1 MRGAIGLVQASGLN
15 IGTAVEAAPAWMIIT
30 APASL
35 KTGDIGIVIRDYK
48 TMESCEA
55 VSKYIH
61 SLRGVSYNESN
72 WDAQG
77 IWRSN
82 RAVSSRKSLLLL
94 LYECPTPVSLTI
106 IENILKSLIET
117 AYE

>member
-77 IWRSN
+77 IWRSD
-82 RAVSSRKSLLLL
+82 RCSEFKK
-94 LYECPTPVSLTI
+94 EPFI
-106 IENILKSLIET
+106 IAL
-117 AYE
+117 

>member
-55 VSKYIH
+55 VYKYIH
-61 SLRGVSYNESN
+61 SLRGISYDESN

-82 RAVSSRKSLLLL
+82 RRSEFKK
-94 LYECPTPVSLTI
+94 EPFI
-106 IENILKSLIET
+106 IAL
-117 AYE
+117 

>member
-1 MRGAIGLVQASGLN
+1 MMRGAIGLVQASGLN

-82 RAVSSRKSLLLL
+82 RCSEFKKEPFIISL
-94 LYECPTPVSLTI
+94 
-106 IENILKSLIET
+106 
-117 AYE
+117 

>member
-1 MRGAIGLVQASGLN
+1 MMRGAIGLVQASGLN

-48 TMESCEA
+48 TTESCEA
-55 VSKYIH
+55 DSKYIH
-61 SLRGVSYNESN
+61 SLRGISYNESN

-82 RAVSSRKSLLLL
+82 RRSEYKK
-94 LYECPTPVSLTI
+94 EPFI
-106 IENILKSLIET
+106 IAL
-117 AYE
+117 